1 MCAFDIEGFQIG
13 CGIGGLLREV
23 GGDGSAS
30 SVDEE
35 AVWGAAPPRGGRP
48 LWRDVLPE
56 QCACGAGRGSRELW
70 SSEGGRLVYNEQT
83 GKLIR
88 LIKLP
93 CNLLST
99 NFLASA
105 EALSLAGGSVAEVQG
120 NLSPD
125 LLEQAMDDMQKARW
139 NLPRAAE
146 IHRVSPRQEVQ
157 RAVVAHGMV

>member
-1 MCAFDIEGFQIG
+1 M
-13 CGIGGLLREV
+13 
-23 GGDGSAS
+23 
-30 SVDEE
+30 
-35 AVWGAAPPRGGRP
+35 
-48 LWRDVLPE
+48 
-56 QCACGAGRGSRELW
+56 
-70 SSEGGRLVYNEQT
+70 
-83 GKLIR
+83 IR

-120 NLSPD
+120 SLSPD

-146 IHRVSPRQEVQ
+146 IHRVSPLQEVQ